1 MYRRRLSSYNRRG
14 GTTSMVFNMVLLG
27 ILVGVGFLLYD
38 RWQTP
43 PPAVQFNTQTPTP
56 IPTFTL
62 PPSQPLPSPTTLP
75 EARVLIP
82 TAGVNALVVN
92 VYLDGES
99 WDVSQLGEY
108 AGHLQGTA
116 WINTPGNV
124 ALAGHVEMRDGR
136 PGIFARIEELR
147 MGDPVIL
154 TQSGVEQRYAVTDI
168 KRVSPDDLSVLYPTS
183 NERITLI
190 TCDSYDFLQNAYQ
203 ERIVVV
209 AERVT

>member
-43 PPAVQFNTQTPTP
+43 SPTAQSSTQTPPP
-56 IPTFTL
+56 IPTLTL
-62 PPSQPLPSPTTLP
+62 PPSQPLPSPTALP

-183 NERITLI
+183 NDRITLI
-190 TCDSYDFLQNAYQ
+190 TCDSYDFLQNTYQ

>member
-1 MYRRRLSSYNRRG
+1 
-14 GTTSMVFNMVLLG
+14 MVLLG
-27 ILVGVGFLLYD
+27 IVVGVAFLLID
-38 RWQTP
+38 RWRTP
-43 PPAVQFNTQTPTP
+43 PAPTSTVIQTLTPTP
-56 IPTFTL
+56 TATV
-62 PPSQPLPSPTTLP
+62 PPLQPLPSPTHIP

-99 WDVSQLGEY
+99 WDVSQLGEN

-116 WINTPGNV
+116 WFETPGNV

-136 PGIFARIEELR
+136 PGIFARIEDMR
-147 MGDPVIL
+147 TGDPIIL
-154 TQSGVEQRYAVTDI
+154 TQNGMELRYAVTDI
-168 KRVSPDDLSVLYPTS
+168 KRVSPDDLSVIYPTTDD
-183 NERITLI
+183 RITLI
-190 TCDSYDFLQNAYQ
+190 TCDSYNFLQNVYQ